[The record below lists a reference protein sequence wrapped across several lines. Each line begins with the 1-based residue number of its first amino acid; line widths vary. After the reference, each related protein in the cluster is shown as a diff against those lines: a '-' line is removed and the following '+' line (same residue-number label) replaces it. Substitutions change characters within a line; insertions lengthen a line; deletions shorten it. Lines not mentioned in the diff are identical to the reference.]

1 MRLYKNYPRKLF
13 KMFNVLIRPKSS
25 YEMWADRSE
34 HEVKDGYTQ
43 YSQELSNTYLFNQI
57 SNLKITSCLEIGCAA
72 GTRIFPLAS
81 KLNNCHFTGIDIN
94 EYAIS
99 LADEYKDV
107 KNVSNTRFELN
118 NVLDL
123 NQSKFHYELVFC
135 WATLIYISPA
145 DIKRALLNISNLST
159 KYILLLEKAFDE
171 KDSVVRKILMQ
182 IKGFPNWTHNYKKLL
197 SSAFTLIA
205 EDDIPKDVWL
215 PGGGGAKLM
224 LFKRSS

>member
-1 MRLYKNYPRKLF
+1 
-13 KMFNVLIRPKSS
+13 
-25 YEMWADRSE
+25 MWADRSE

-94 EYAIS
+94 SYAIR

-118 NVLDL
+118 NILDL

-159 KYILLLEKAFDE
+159 NYILLLEKAFNE

-197 SSAFTLIA
+197 SSAFTLVA